1 MPTITVRMRTGET
14 RSINATS
21 NHSIMETLRD
31 NGIDEIEALCGGSCA
46 CATCHV
52 YIDEKFKDQMPPMSS
67 AENDLL
73 DASDSRRANSRL
85 SCQLILSEEFDG
97 MEVEVA
103 PAM

>member
-1 MPTITVRMRTGET
+1 MPMIVVRLRTGET
-14 RSINATS
+14 RRVEAAAE
-21 NHSIMETLRD
+21 HSIMETLRAG
-31 NGIDEIEALCGGSCA
+31 GIDEIEALCGGSCA

-52 YIDEKFKDQMPPMSS
+52 YIDDKFKDRLPPLSA

-85 SCQLILSEEFDG
+85 SCQITVTQELDG
-97 MEVEVA
+97 LEVEIA